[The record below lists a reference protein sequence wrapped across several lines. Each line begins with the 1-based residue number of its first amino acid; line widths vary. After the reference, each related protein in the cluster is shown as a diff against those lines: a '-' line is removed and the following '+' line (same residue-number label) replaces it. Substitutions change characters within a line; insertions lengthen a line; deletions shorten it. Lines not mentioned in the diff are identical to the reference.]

1 MATVEINSRLIGWE
15 CPKCGRVYSQTQSM
29 CLYCGNDT
37 LKSPQCMDDWY
48 RTYAS
53 STQADNIL
61 NNSNKYVIG
70 GSDYRDSTTSDW
82 KNYPNTQT
90 NTTIGRDYTIKN
102 KKENK

>member
-15 CPKCGRVYSQTQSM
+15 CPKCGRIYSPTQSM
-29 CLYCGNDT
+29 CLYCGNET
-37 LKSPQCMDDWY
+37 LKSPQSMEDWY

-53 STQADNIL
+53 STQTD

-70 GSDYRDSTTSDW
+70 GSDYRDPTTGDW
-82 KNYPNTQT
+82 KNYLNTQT
-90 NTTIGRDYTIKN
+90 NTTIGRDYIKY